1 MYIICFTYISMI
13 FFKDLIL
20 FKCMVKTLNY
30 FKKLKIFV
38 GIITVVI
45 FAGALILLTYQ
56 CNIKSLK

>member
-1 MYIICFTYISMI
+1 MI

-45 FAGALILLTYQ
+45 FAGALILLRYQ